1 MYRFFCKSEN
11 ISDEQIIID
20 GGDVNHIR
28 NVLRMKP
35 GERLTVS
42 GGDNADYLCAIREF
56 DGERAVLDIIEKCET
71 DRELGAKICL
81 FQGLPKG
88 DKMELI
94 VRKCVELGVFEIV
107 PVEMKRSI
115 VRLDGKKS
123 AAKAVR
129 WQAISESAAKQ
140 SGRTVIPK
148 VHEPMTYKQ
157 ALDYASEM
165 DIKLI
170 PYELAQGMEATKA
183 AVEAIH
189 NGMSVAVFIGPEG
202 GLEADEVEAAKER
215 GILPISLGRRIL
227 RTETAGFTV
236 MSILMYHLEQEHTNG
251 SVS

>member
-1 MYRFFCKSEN
+1 MYRFFGKSEN

-42 GGDNADYLCAIREF
+42 GGNNADYLCAIREF
-56 DGERAVLDIIEKCET
+56 DGERAVLDIIEKCGT

-123 AAKAVR
+123 AAKAAR

-165 DIKLI
+165 DIKII

-227 RTETAGFTV
+227 RTETAGLTV